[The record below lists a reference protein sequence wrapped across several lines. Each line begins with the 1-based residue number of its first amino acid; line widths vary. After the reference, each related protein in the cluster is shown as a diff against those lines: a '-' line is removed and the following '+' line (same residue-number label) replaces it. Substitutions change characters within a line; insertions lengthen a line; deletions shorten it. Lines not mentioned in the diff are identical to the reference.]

1 MKTRSTGWAVL
12 VGGSIAATLDIA
24 FAISFG
30 AYHGSSPVRVLQSV
44 SSGLLGSGAYSG
56 GMATAA
62 AGLFLHFAM
71 SVLWAAMFVMA
82 SRRLPAFHRSPV
94 LAGMAF
100 GVVVFLAMRL
110 VVLPLS
116 AFPHPVRFPPL
127 ATALD
132 LLSHMFFFGVP
143 IALAASKVPERR

>member
-82 SRRLPAFHRSPV
+82 SRRVPAFHRRPV